1 MILKKWNDLY
11 ISGALARCNP
21 FVLQGVGGA
30 GLRGPKVGAGAAG
43 GHSRQQL
50 SVSTG
55 PGGQHQYV
63 LTDRQP

>member
-21 FVLQGVGGA
+21 FVLQGEA

-43 GHSRQQL
+43 GHSGSSCWSALVQEG
-50 SVSTG
+50 STSMS
-55 PGGQHQYV
+55 
-63 LTDRQP
+63 